1 MILPA
6 HFYTGVDKNAK
17 TKVSQST
24 VVFFFIFK
32 INTGWF
38 RECIYFLMNKTPI
51 KESLL

>member
-6 HFYTGVDKNAK
+6 HFYTGVIKNAK

-24 VVFFFIFK
+24 VVFFYFK
-32 INTGWF
+32 IITGWF

>member
-24 VVFFFIFK
+24 VVFFLFLKSAQDDLENVFI
-32 INTGWF
+32 
-38 RECIYFLMNKTPI
+38 
-51 KESLL
+51 SL